1 MKNNGISA
9 HREIVSKASSI
20 SSDVDRLRVQPVEP
34 LQLVQPQATGRA
46 TAQAPPAAVIAL
58 AKKAGKSEVTLGE
71 GVGEGGIDA
80 QAVARKRGRP
90 KKEDGQRKTYVPT
103 GRPRGRPRK
112 EDEAV

>member
-20 SSDVDRLRVQPVEP
+20 SSDVDRLRGQP
-34 LQLVQPQATGRA
+34 VQPQATPA
-46 TAQAPPAAVIAL
+46 TVIAL

-71 GVGEGGIDA
+71 GLGEGGIEA

-90 KKEDGQRKTYVPT
+90 KKEDGQRKAYVPT

-112 EDEAV
+112 EEEAV